1 MKRKLLLFLTLC
13 AVIDVSAQ
21 TANLILNVSNTI
33 EDGNIIRNVI
43 TLDERSTL
51 PSNDENLNLKFVVYR
66 FFSGYNLGG
75 EIAALIGTPI
85 VSTDGSGNTIYTFY
99 MEGYQYW
106 ETNLDC
112 GDCYNLEKEFYT
124 TNHPVIVKKKANGQW
139 DFTKFVLMDCFEK
152 STLAY
157 HGTVRDY
164 DNGGIYSYRM
174 EMGAINV
181 PSDDGTKGVYNNN
194 GSIYYKNLERP
205 NGTTSFTSNLV
216 GVKLINPQINS
227 QDQANSNVLTLGNT
241 YTKDE
246 VDADVDF
253 SSENALKALTG
264 DMAFNLVAKQTEP
277 DMYEMAYPF
286 RFFSNEIQEES
297 IKSYHLVIYAD
308 DAQTVIYEKEQN
320 VTESD
325 GDILDQPELQWLT
338 LLEQNDKPF
347 SQGLLMDLEIT
358 TQNKYGKTNVYK
370 AAQIWLESTSMQVNY
385 DHMLVSGKWNE
396 PDGTKQGYQV
406 TINTQGNW
414 GGDNGNVNYP
424 APTVQGT
431 YKWRVWRVTDTETKL
446 IDFDNLEGKDWGAS
460 YEDTSESGQGS
471 SFSLTDIYV
480 DKALG
485 TGSTQSKKVKYV
497 VRYYTERYSKGVELP
512 SSFYVIPDKL
522 KLTTDLSNPNQA
534 GAPAVAAP
542 APANVQALAPRR
554 APAGYSDLNQYCVA
568 EKQIEVEYTNE
579 IPTGINEL
587 MAGTTG
593 EVKQVRYYNVAG
605 VESATPFDGLN
616 IVVSHMADGSQKVT
630 KIVR

>member
-21 TANLILNVSNTI
+21 TTNLILNVSNTI

-51 PSNDENLNLKFVVYR
+51 PSNENLKFVVYR
-66 FFSGYNLGG
+66 FFSGYNRGG

-85 VSTDGSGNTIYTFY
+85 VSTDDDSGNTIYTFY

-106 ETNLDC
+106 GTNTNPDY
-112 GDCYNLEKEFYT
+112 GDCDNLEQEFYT
-124 TNHPVIVKKKANGQW
+124 TNHPVIVKKANGQW
-139 DFTKFVLMDCFEK
+139 DFTEFVLMDCFKK
-152 STLAY
+152 STSAY
-157 HGTVRDY
+157 HGTVLDY

-181 PSDDGTKGVYNNN
+181 PSDGTKGVYFNN
-194 GSIYYKNLERP
+194 GAIHRPEQP

-264 DMAFNLVAKQTEP
+264 DVAFNLVAKQTEIP
-277 DMYEMAYPF
+277 ADMPMPYPF
-286 RFFSNEIQEES
+286 SLYSNEIQEES

-338 LLEQNDKPF
+338 LLEQKNMPF

-370 AAQIWLESTSMQVNY
+370 AARIWLESTSMQVNY

-414 GGDNGNVNYP
+414 GGDYGNVNYP
-424 APTVQGT
+424 APTVQST

-460 YEDTSESGQGS
+460 YNTSESGQGS

-497 VRYYTERYSKGVELP
+497 VRYYTDRYSKGVELP
-512 SSFYVIPDKL
+512 SSSYVIPFKRE
-522 KLTTDLSNPNQA
+522 LTTNLSNPNQA